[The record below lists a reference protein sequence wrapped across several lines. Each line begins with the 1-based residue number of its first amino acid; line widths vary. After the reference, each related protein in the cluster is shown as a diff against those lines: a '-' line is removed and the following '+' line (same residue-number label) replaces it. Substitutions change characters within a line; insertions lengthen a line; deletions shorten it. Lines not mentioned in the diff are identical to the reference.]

1 MEWGMDDLIET
12 IMKKILLFLSVVLLL
27 SSCKSKQELGYF
39 VDLKESE
46 AGVVP
51 LQKSDLKIEPQDEL
65 MINVTSEVPEATS
78 IYNLPYNVP
87 GSKEEM
93 MVNTSTSQKQ
103 TYIVDKAGDI
113 IFPILGKIHVG
124 GKTTAQVAEELTRRI
139 AEDVE
144 APYVRVELV
153 NFRIKVMGEVLKPGS
168 YKFDTERVT
177 VLDALAEAGDMTV
190 FGKRDNVTV
199 WREENGVA
207 TYHKLN
213 LNDSKV
219 ITSPYYYLKQ
229 NDVVYVEP
237 GSARSGQAEYNQ
249 NNSFKVSVVS
259 AVVSG
264 CSVVASLLIALLA
277 K

>member
-1 MEWGMDDLIET
+1 
-12 IMKKILLFLSVVLLL
+12 MKKIFVFVALL
-27 SSCKSKQELGYF
+27 SLLCSCKSNQQLGYF
-39 VDLKESE
+39 TDLSQSTE
-46 AGVVP
+46 GMVP
-51 LQKSDLKIEPQDEL
+51 LQKSDLVIAPQDEL
-65 MINVTSEVPEATS
+65 LINVTSEVPEATS
-78 IYNLPYNVP
+78 IYNLPFNVP
-87 GSKEEM
+87 GSRVDILM
-93 MVNTSTSQKQ
+93 NTQTTQKQ
-103 TYIVDKAGDI
+103 TYVVDRQGDI
-113 IFPILGKIHVG
+113 NFPILGKLHVA
-124 GKTTAQVAEELTRRI
+124 GKTTSQVADEITRRI

-153 NFRIKVMGEVLKPGS
+153 NFRIKVMGEVTKPGS

-177 VLDALAEAGDMTV
+177 VLDALAEAGDMTI
-190 FGKRDNVTV
+190 FGRRDNVTV

-213 LNDSKV
+213 LNDSK
-219 ITSPYYYLKQ
+219 IINSPYYYLKQ

-237 GSARSGQAEYNQ
+237 GSSRSGQAEYNQ

>member
-1 MEWGMDDLIET
+1 
-12 IMKKILLFLSVVLLL
+12 MKKILLFLSVVLLL

>member
-1 MEWGMDDLIET
+1 MRKCIY
-12 IMKKILLFLSVVLLL
+12 LLMAVLLL
-27 SSCKSKQELGYF
+27 SSCKSKQELAYF
-39 VDLKESE
+39 SDLENSVSGTV
-46 AGVVP
+46 A
-51 LQKSDLKIEPQDEL
+51 LQKSDLTIAPMDEL
-65 MINVTSEVPEATS
+65 MINVTSEVPEAS
-78 IYNLPYNVP
+78 AAYNLPFNIP
-87 GSKEEM
+87 GAKEDLLI
-93 MVNTSTSQKQ
+93 NSTTSQKQ

-113 IFPILGKIHVG
+113 VFPILGKLHVAG
-124 GKTTAQVAEELTRRI
+124 MTTSQLAEELTRRI
-139 AEDVE
+139 ARDVE
-144 APYVRVELV
+144 GPYVRVELV
-153 NFRIKVMGEVLKPGS
+153 NFKVKIMGEVLRPGS

-190 FGKRDNVTV
+190 FGRRDNVMV

-213 LNDSKV
+213 LNDSK
-219 ITSPYYYLKQ
+219 IINSPYYYLKQ